1 MTLVLIDVDGTLI
14 EGTHSEP
21 LFIRYLLARGMLGP
35 RQLISFAGFVPRYG
49 VRFGRHVLKKD
60 KAYLNGL
67 TIGAVQAAAE
77 EFVDAVLLG
86 LVCRPLLQRLD
97 RHRRSGDRLA
107 LLTGTPDFIA
117 RPLAAR
123 LAIPYVAAT
132 VCDQIDGVFTVRP
145 PCCHPFGFAKVE
157 AAEDLCR
164 RLDTPLSACVAYGDS
179 IHDLALLERVRRA
192 VAVAPDRALREEA
205 RRWHWEILSA

>member
-21 LFIRYLLARGMLGP
+21 LFIRYLLIRGVLGP
-35 RQLISFAGFVPRYG
+35 RQLTSFASFIPRYAA
-49 VRFGRHVLKKD
+49 RFGRHVLKKD

-67 TIGAVQAAAE
+67 TAGAVQAAAE
-77 EFVDAVLLG
+77 EFVDTVLLG
-86 LVCRPLLQRLD
+86 LVHRPLQRRLD
-97 RHRRSGDRLA
+97 QHRRSGDTLA

-117 RPLAAR
+117 RPLAER
-123 LAIPYVAAT
+123 LSVPYMAAT
-132 VCDQIDGVFTVRP
+132 VCDQSDGVFTVRP
-145 PCCHPFGFAKVE
+145 PRYHPFGFAKVE

-164 RLDTPLSACVAYGDS
+164 RLDIPLSTCVAYGDS

-205 RRWHWEILSA
+205 QRWHWEILSA

>member
-21 LFIRYLLARGMLGP
+21 LFIRYLLIRGMLDP
-35 RQLISFAGFVPRYG
+35 RQLISFAGFVPRY
-49 VRFGRHVLKKD
+49 VARFGRHVLKKD

-67 TIGAVQAAAE
+67 TVDAVQTAAE
-77 EFVDAVLLG
+77 EFVDTVLLG
-86 LVCRPLLQRLD
+86 LVHRPLQQRLD
-97 RHRRSGDRLA
+97 QHRRSGDTLA

-123 LAIPYVAAT
+123 LAIPFVAAT
-132 VCDQIDGVFTVRP
+132 VCDQLDGVFTARP
-145 PCCHPFGFAKVE
+145 PRCHPFGFAKVE
-157 AAEDLCR
+157 AAESLCR
-164 RLDTPLSACVAYGDS
+164 RLDTTLSTCIAYGDS

-192 VAVAPDRALREEA
+192 VAVAPDRALREKA
-205 RRWHWEILSA
+205 QRWDWEIISA